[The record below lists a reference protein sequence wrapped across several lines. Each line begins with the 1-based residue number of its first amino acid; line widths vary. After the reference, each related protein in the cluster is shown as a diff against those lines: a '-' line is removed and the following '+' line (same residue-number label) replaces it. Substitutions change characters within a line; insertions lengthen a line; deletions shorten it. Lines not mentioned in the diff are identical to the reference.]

1 MKQEKETRQYNAP
14 ELRAETD
21 ADGNTVLTGY
31 ASVFGELSEDLG
43 GFKEII
49 HRNAF
54 DNVLNDYV
62 VFLLN
67 HDNNI
72 VFGRSSS
79 GTLKL
84 SVDER
89 GLKTEVKMPNTGPA
103 NDAIELMKRGDLS
116 KMSFGFFIEA
126 DKWTESERGF
136 IREVT
141 EVKRLTDVS
150 LVTRPAYPQ
159 TSASIRSLEAFK
171 YDSKDNVQARKNK
184 LRILKLKK

>member
-1 MKQEKETRQYNAP
+1 MKNEKETRQFNAP

-21 ADGNTVLTGY
+21 EAGNTVLTGY
-31 ASVFGELSEDLG
+31 AAVFGELSEDLG

-54 DNVLNDYV
+54 DNVLNDDV

-103 NDAIELMKRGDLS
+103 NDAVELMKRGDLS
-116 KMSFGFFIEA
+116 KMSFGFFIES
-126 DKWTESERGF
+126 DKWKESERGF

-159 TSASIRSLEAFK
+159 TSASIRSLEEFK
-171 YDSKDNVQARKNK
+171 YECRDNVQARKNK

>member
-1 MKQEKETRQYNAP
+1 MKNEKETRQFNAP

-21 ADGNTVLTGY
+21 EAGNTVLTGY
-31 ASVFGELSEDLG
+31 AAVFGELSEDLG

-54 DNVLNDYV
+54 DNVLNDDV

-103 NDAIELMKRGDLS
+103 NDAVELMKRGDLS
-116 KMSFGFFIEA
+116 KMSFGFFIES
-126 DKWTESERGF
+126 DKWKESERGF

-159 TSASIRSLEAFK
+159 TSASIRSLEEFK
-171 YDSKDNVQARKNK
+171 YESRDNVQARKNK